1 MTVAVSEWNDGFTF
15 TGATSDVGPYTIL
28 GGKYLFFASAAG
40 TSNALQMLMP
50 DGSTYQAV
58 GGSGTALTTS
68 AGNATVDLPPGK
80 YKFAITTVS
89 AVQGGLV
96 RIPYRAA

>member
-1 MTVAVSEWNDGFTF
+1 MTVAVTNWDDGFTF
-15 TGATSDVGPYTIL
+15 TGATANVGPYPLL

-40 TSNALQMLMP
+40 TSTELDMLMP
-50 DGSTYQAV
+50 DGTSYQAV
-58 GGSGTALTTS
+58 STATTLTTS
-68 AGNATVDLPPGK
+68 AGVAPVDLPPGS
-80 YKFAITTVS
+80 YRFTITTVS

>member
-1 MTVAVSEWNDGFTF
+1 MALTLNDYKDGVTF
-15 TGATSDVGPYTIL
+15 TGATGNVGPFTIL

-40 TSNALQMLMP
+40 TSDELDMLMP

-58 GGSGTALTTS
+58 STATTLTTS
-68 AGNATVDLPPGK
+68 AGAAPVDLPPGS
-80 YKFAITTVS
+80 YRFTITTVS